1 MKIKLPYFIV
11 AMVFS
16 FVACSR
22 QVNKT
27 SPQTKSEIQI
37 NNTLS
42 PVCYYS
48 NYKSAMGSGKG
59 MLFKIDLQTE
69 EPITID
75 SIIIGGKPMN
85 FTLTK
90 TKFTQ
95 LEVNYLVT
103 RPEPNEANP
112 NPKIP
117 ADPII
122 DEQAFNPAYL
132 VLRTNKGIE
141 KLTITQFIKST
152 N

>member
-48 NYKSAMGSGKG
+48 NYKAAMGSGKG